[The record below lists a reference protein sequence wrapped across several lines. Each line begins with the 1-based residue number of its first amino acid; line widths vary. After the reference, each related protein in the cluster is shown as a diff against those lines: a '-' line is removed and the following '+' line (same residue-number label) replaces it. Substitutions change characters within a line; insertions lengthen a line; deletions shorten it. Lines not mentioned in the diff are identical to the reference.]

1 MASFVKLENGIVVQ
15 GIVVNNAE
23 LLDENGRESEAKGI
37 AFCSNLLGGT
47 WKQTSYNTQAG
58 QHTLGGTPFR
68 KNYAGI
74 GYTYDETLDAFI
86 PPKLFASWLL
96 DTDKAQWKA
105 PTPYPADDK
114 RYTWDEETL
123 AWVELPDL
131 VA

>member
-15 GIVVNNAE
+15 GTVVNNVE
-23 LLDENGRESEAKGI
+23 LLDENDVESEAKGI

-47 WKQTSYNTQAG
+47 WKQTSYNARI
-58 QHTLGGTPFR
+58 R

-86 PPKLFASWLL
+86 PPKPFASWLL

-105 PTPYPADDK
+105 PVDMPTDDK
-114 RYTWDEETL
+114 RYTWNEATTS
-123 AWVELPDL
+123 WVESPDL

>member
-1 MASFVKLENGIVVQ
+1 MAHFVRIENGVVVQ
-15 GIVVNNAE
+15 GIVVSDKDTA
-23 LLDENGRESEAKGI
+23 DEHGVEKEDIGI

-47 WKQTSYNTQAG
+47 WKQTSYNARI
-58 QHTLGGTPFR
+58 R

-86 PPKLFASWLL
+86 PPKPFASWVL

-105 PTPYPADDK
+105 PVDMPVDDK
-114 RYTWDEETL
+114 RYTWNEETL
-123 AWVELPDL
+123 AWVESPDL

>member
-1 MASFVKLENGIVVQ
+1 MAHFVRIENGVVVQ
-15 GIVVNNAE
+15 GIVVNNKDTADEHGVEKEE
-23 LLDENGRESEAKGI
+23 LGI

-47 WKQTSYNTQAG
+47 WKQTSYNG
-58 QHTLGGTPFR
+58 NIR

-86 PPKLFASWLL
+86 PPKPFASWVL

-105 PTPYPADDK
+105 PVDMPVDDK
-114 RYTWDEETL
+114 RYTWDEEIL

>member
-15 GIVVNNAE
+15 GIAVNNVE
-23 LLDENGRESEAKGI
+23 LLDENGVESEAKGI

-68 KNYAGI
+68 KNFAGI
-74 GYTYDETLDAFI
+74 GYIYDETLDAFI
-86 PPKLFASWLL
+86 PPKPFASWVL

-105 PTPYPADDK
+105 PVNMPVDDK
-114 RYTWDEETL
+114 RYTWDEATTY
-123 AWVELPDL
+123 WVELP
-131 VA
+131 VAE